1 LAVNVMAEGTQRP
14 GGEPPRSEQ
23 DLLADRRARR
33 ASESGEA
40 SLVRRAE
47 VAEAT
52 VQTLETHL
60 ASLQQRVRDAEE
72 ESRRTAELIESERTA
87 PSGEQ
92 RGEGSGDVVL
102 EYELRRARQ
111 RSHVERQLRIEAE
124 DRYVDLERESRAE
137 IDRLL
142 RRLSAS
148 EREVGELAAR
158 FDALQQELAHAQQAA
173 TGRGAAE
180 QRAETELRERL
191 AELEQH
197 AAEIQRGLDSE
208 RAARAR
214 SEEMLEDMTR
224 SHHQMQAIVGDLRT
238 GFARLSVALS
248 ERAEPLSQPLQ
259 TQPAPV
265 QQSPGGEMADALAAA
280 VVRLRDRA
288 EEAHAGPLPELL
300 DEEHEAVPLPTEGT
314 AEAPSGE
321 TAHTG
326 EAAQSGPGA
335 GGDTAV
341 DSGLAADSDRAE
353 PLPRGPAYK
362 HSMSLI
368 GRLRLARKQRRARA

>member
-1 LAVNVMAEGTQRP
+1 MQARSSRYPVDGDGLEVEAFRQAT
-14 GGEPPRSEQ
+14 GEEPDGVEMRGR
-23 DLLADRRARR
+23 DR
-33 ASESGEA
+33 
-40 SLVRRAE
+40 V
-47 VAEAT
+47 
-52 VQTLETHL
+52 
-60 ASLQQRVRDAEE
+60 
-72 ESRRTAELIESERTA
+72 
-87 PSGEQ
+87 
-92 RGEGSGDVVL
+92 
-102 EYELRRARQ
+102 
-111 RSHVERQLRIEAE
+111 
-124 DRYVDLERESRAE
+124 
-137 IDRLL
+137 
-142 RRLSAS
+142 
-148 EREVGELAAR
+148 
-158 FDALQQELAHAQQAA
+158 AHAHHLD
-173 TGRGAAE
+173 
-180 QRAETELRERL
+180 ETVDERL

-197 AAEIQRGLDSE
+197 AAEIQRGLDSA

-214 SEEMLEDMTR
+214 SEELLEDMTR

-300 DEEHEAVPLPTEGT
+300 DEEHEAVPLPPEGT

-368 GRLRLARKQRRARA
+368 GRLRLARKQRRARS